1 MVEHFAS
8 APYLNI
14 VFISFYL
21 QKMKVLTY
29 TLYKEHC
36 DLYTEIH
43 GPIAVNNDQIES
55 AQKDMISLSK
65 ASIITYAAGKRTG
78 VENKKIINFSLSEG
92 TYSIDDFNEKTKV
105 EILQQRKDWEPSQIK
120 DLKLVILE
128 DNIHGHQY
136 YCYRAW
142 YTRQV
147 SWKDYTNKVNITS

>member
-1 MVEHFAS
+1 
-8 APYLNI
+8 
-14 VFISFYL
+14 
-21 QKMKVLTY
+21 
-29 TLYKEHC
+29 
-36 DLYTEIH
+36 
-43 GPIAVNNDQIES
+43 
-55 AQKDMISLSK
+55 MISLSK

-105 EILQQRKDWEPSQIK
+105 EILQQWKDWEPSQIK